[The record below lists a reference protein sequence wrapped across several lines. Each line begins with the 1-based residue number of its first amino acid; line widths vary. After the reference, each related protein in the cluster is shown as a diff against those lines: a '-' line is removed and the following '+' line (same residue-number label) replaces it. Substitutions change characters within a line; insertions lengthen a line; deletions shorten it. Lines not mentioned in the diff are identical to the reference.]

1 MNCFYIYGYINF
13 QYQNSITE
21 YEELQGFQPC
31 NHPAWERVR
40 SLSGAGRSA
49 LKVNGDGQVP
59 LALPA
64 LVNAQRTHA
73 GQSMAARCA
82 RRLSRPLT
90 GHTWRALGDS
100 VFH

>member
-1 MNCFYIYGYINF
+1 MLMNCFCIYGYINF

-31 NHPAWERVR
+31 NHPARESTR
-40 SLSGAGRSA
+40 SLAGAGRSA
-49 LKVNGDGQVP
+49 LKVNGGGQAP

-64 LVNAQRTHA
+64 LVTVLRTHV

-90 GHTWRALGDS
+90 ATHGGR
-100 VFH
+100 